1 MKILLLA
8 VVLLALPTRAAEQQI
23 ECPARYPVEEI
34 KLPETGK
41 WDTGLVIGQL
51 PLEGAGMATGPLAQ
65 RAELRGSEQ
74 KIKSGFQTRFGF
86 NRNEDPPEKW
96 FLCYY
101 GIGGSVQ
108 LARRVAD
115 TTTAC
120 TLTHEKKKFPHEP
133 RIEVN
138 CQ

>member
-8 VVLLALPTRAAEQQI
+8 AVLLASPTRAAEQHI
-23 ECPARYPVEEI
+23 ECPARYPVEVI

-41 WDTGLVIGQL
+41 WDTGLVMGQL
-51 PLEGAGMATGPLAQ
+51 PLEGGGMATGPLAR
-65 RAELRGSEQ
+65 RAELRGSER
-74 KIKSGFQTRFGF
+74 KIKSGFETRFGF

-101 GIGGSVQ
+101 GAGGSVQ
-108 LARRVAD
+108 LAQRVAD
-115 TTTAC
+115 TTTEC

-133 RIEVN
+133 KIQVS

>member
-8 VVLLALPTRAAEQQI
+8 AVLLASPTRAAEQRI
-23 ECPARYPVEEI
+23 ECPARYPVEDI

-41 WDTGLVIGQL
+41 WDTGLVMGQL
-51 PLEGAGMATGPLAQ
+51 PLEGGGMAIGPLSQ
-65 RAELRGSEQ
+65 RGELRGSER
-74 KIKSGFQTRFGF
+74 KIKSGFETRFGF
-86 NRNEDPPEKW
+86 NRHEDPPEKW

-101 GIGGSVQ
+101 GAGGSVQ

-133 RIEVN
+133 KIQVS